1 MTGPLEPKSF
11 HVSVQNSQG
20 SFPEPGTLLGRA
32 EATGSYEQCL
42 NLEPTYDYV
51 YDENWQKVG
60 QYDFKMN
67 YCKTRYFTKDNLVSD
82 PFNANSFS
90 WIFYL
95 SWTLNRTLFIVTS
108 SSCFWHIDRYWTFK
122 CFRGLPFPSFFEC
135 IAMLMYRRLDPPPTP
150 YPLGAYV
157 INGMPLNVT
166 LERETHQ
173 IGLN

>member
-1 MTGPLEPKSF
+1 MFYPVLKEGGGGGGGGEKGFGPAIFQFCSHPPLPFPQMTGPLEPKSF

-90 WIFYL
+90 
-95 SWTLNRTLFIVTS
+95 
-108 SSCFWHIDRYWTFK
+108 
-122 CFRGLPFPSFFEC
+122 
-135 IAMLMYRRLDPPPTP
+135 
-150 YPLGAYV
+150 
-157 INGMPLNVT
+157 
-166 LERETHQ
+166 
-173 IGLN
+173 